1 MSDLIFSFASSSLL
15 GQLRVPRGP
24 LRQVAMVRIKMAHS
38 CLRSVQSVVVVITT
52 KIYIQELN
60 IASIRAT
67 SLVE

>member
-38 CLRSVQSVVVVITT
+38 CLRSVQSVVVVIIT
-52 KIYIQELN
+52 K
-60 IASIRAT
+60 
-67 SLVE
+67 